1 MKNKT
6 EKTAT
11 QIMELTKW
19 NGLVNWQLYEKK
31 MDWVEDALSHTIDM
45 ELVRLKNIIPTSYK
59 ALLDFDPNDSLV
71 LYDMMIKEFKYL
83 TENGFANHYW
93 DKRINDFRQ
102 RISALFNIAV
112 LYRNTAENECF
123 KRISGKKG
131 SSDNMIYKKL
141 DREAGRIYSALN

>member
-102 RISALFNIAV
+102 RISVLFNIAV
-112 LYRNTAENECF
+112 LYRNTAENESF
-123 KRISGKKG
+123 KRICGKKG